1 MAEGNKDL
9 QERRKQDLKNT
20 NFLKIYKSAVYKEL
34 YKRKCNNLLHI
45 TREIYKRKLLSVEE
59 LNELLKT
66 KV

>member
-9 QERRKQDLKNT
+9 QERRKQNLKNT

-34 YKRKCNNLLHI
+34 YKRK
-45 TREIYKRKLLSVEE
+45 LLSVEE